1 MVVHFDDAAPAHAAV
16 MRSRRLI
23 GFASLAVLLEGY
35 AVEEVAHHH
44 LMVSAGSM
52 QTVATVTDPSLLQ

>member
-23 GFASLAVLLEGY
+23 GLASLAVLLEGY
-35 AVEEVAHHH
+35 AVEKVAHHH

-52 QTVATVTDPSLLQ
+52 QTVAAVTDPSLL